1 MPKVQYGSK
10 TIEYTFLKKES
21 LKAHYISVDREK
33 GVTLKGATLSL
44 AQANQLILKKAK
56 WIVEKLALVESIPVD
71 DLVTGSRIQ
80 YLGKKYY
87 VQVFQKNDIKKVS
100 IEFNDSKF
108 KIYQN
113 SAHTQEHLKIAL
125 ENFFKEKSIEKI
137 IPRMEKWSKE
147 TNLIYKEIKFR
158 KLKKRWGSCTYDNKI
173 ILSINA
179 IQLPFSLIDYL
190 IVHELSHIK
199 VKNHSKDFWI
209 EVSKHLSNWE
219 ELDRKIKHIKI

>member
-1 MPKVQYGSK
+1 MPSVQYGSK
-10 TIEYTFLKKES
+10 TITYTFVKKES

-87 VQVFQKNDIKKVS
+87 VQIFQNNELKKVS

-108 KIYQN
+108 KISQN
-113 SAHTQEHLKIAL
+113 SSHTQEDLKL
-125 ENFFKEKSIEKI
+125 
-137 IPRMEKWSKE
+137 
-147 TNLIYKEIKFR
+147 
-158 KLKKRWGSCTYDNKI
+158 
-173 ILSINA
+173 
-179 IQLPFSLIDYL
+179 SLI
-190 IVHELSHIK
+190 HI
-199 VKNHSKDFWI
+199 
-209 EVSKHLSNWE
+209 
-219 ELDRKIKHIKI
+219 